1 MTAVHPARPS
11 NVGLRL
17 YGRRVVLRP
26 LVAQDFNGWSEVRR
40 RNGEWLTQWEPMR
53 LTHHPDPETNREV
66 FAARCGARERERLAG
81 TQYAFGIF
89 VDGAFAGEI
98 NLNNVVRG
106 AFQSAT
112 IGYWIDKSRA
122 GRSLMSEAVVV
133 LAQYAFEEM
142 RLHRL
147 EICII
152 PRNVNSRRVMEK
164 LDIRTEGVAERF
176 LEINGVWE
184 DHIRYGITFEEW
196 NERRAQIVNDW
207 IGD

>member
-1 MTAVHPARPS
+1 
-11 NVGLRL
+11 VGLRL

-164 LDIRTEGVAERF
+164 LDIRTEGIAERF

-196 NERRAQIVNDW
+196 NERRSQIVNDW

>member
-1 MTAVHPARPS
+1 MTAMHPARPTS
-11 NVGLRL
+11 VGLRL

-26 LVAQDFNGWSEVRR
+26 LVPQDFTGWSEVRR
-40 RNGEWLTQWEPMR
+40 RNGEWLTIWEPQR
-53 LTHHPDPETNREV
+53 LSHHPDPETNREV
-66 FAARCGARERERLAG
+66 FAARCGARDRERLAG

-112 IGYWIDKSRA
+112 IGYWIDRARA

-133 LAQYAFEEM
+133 LSQFAFEELN
-142 RLHRL
+142 LHRI
-147 EICII
+147 EVCII
-152 PRNVNSRRVMEK
+152 PRNQNSRRVMEK
-164 LDIRTEGVAERF
+164 INIREEGTAERF

-184 DHIRYGITFEEW
+184 DHVRYGLTREEW
-196 NERRAQIVNDW
+196 DARRAELFSDW
-207 IGD
+207 MN

>member
-1 MTAVHPARPS
+1 
-11 NVGLRL
+11 VGLRL

-164 LDIRTEGVAERF
+164 LDIRTEGIAERF

-184 DHIRYGITFEEW
+184 DHIRYGITYEEW
-196 NERRAQIVNDW
+196 NERRAQIINDW